1 MSGWVEA
8 FIVVAAV
15 AIVIQSVMLVTLVAT
30 MRRTFEQLTK
40 VSTDLQTRLD
50 PILIRSNRILE
61 DAETRVASVMADAA
75 EITRL
80 AREQVLK
87 VDQVF
92 TDATDR
98 LRVQVA
104 RADQIV
110 TGTLELVEETGTK
123 VRKTV
128 WEPVNQISAVIKG
141 IKVGLNFLRNHR
153 QNADPDSI
161 QQDEELFI

>member
-1 MSGWVEA
+1 MG
-8 FIVVAAV
+8 
-15 AIVIQSVMLVTLVAT
+15 
-30 MRRTFEQLTK
+30 
-40 VSTDLQTRLD
+40 
-50 PILIRSNRILE
+50 
-61 DAETRVASVMADAA
+61 DAA

-98 LRVQVA
+98 MRLQVA
-104 RADQIV
+104 RADQIIS
-110 TGTLELVEETGTK
+110 GTLTTVEETGAK

-128 WEPVNQISAVIKG
+128 WEPVHQVSAVLKG

-153 QNADPDSI
+153 ESGGDTI
-161 QQDEELFI
+161 QEDEELFI